1 MRNFPH
7 GERREG
13 SENMSGKRQPTA
25 LVEANGRKHL
35 TQAEADERRDREIY
49 MPPADEVTPPKWLP
63 KRLRPEYCEIG
74 EMLNGAGLYAELD
87 RDVLGQYFL
96 CRERWTKADKKA
108 AAAISKNDEKLAKE
122 WTSIQGAYFKQAR
135 QCAELPDRCSDR
147 SCQRGGCGCRRS
159 EWDGR
164 IHQNAPP
171 PSGQRLEQERKQWLS
186 DTIRSPDSLSAT
198 LSAGCRRPIPANFS
212 TCMTGSAA
220 R

>member
-1 MRNFPH
+1 
-7 GERREG
+7 
-13 SENMSGKRQPTA
+13 MSGKRQPTA

-108 AAAISKNDEKLAKE
+108 EAAISKNDEKLAKE

-135 QCAELPDRCSDR
+135 QCAEAMGLSVTSRCRIVVPTAVVNAAGAAAGDQSGTDEFTKMLRRRQDSALSR
-147 SCQRGGCGCRRS
+147 SAS
-159 EWDGR
+159 
-164 IHQNAPP
+164 
-171 PSGQRLEQERKQWLS
+171 SG
-186 DTIRSPDSLSAT
+186 
-198 LSAGCRRPIPANFS
+198 
-212 TCMTGSAA
+212 
-220 R
+220 

>member
-1 MRNFPH
+1 MDSLPPPPLLRKFDALCHNRKAKIDTRNFPH
-7 GERREG
+7 GEQREG

-87 RDVLGQYFL
+87 RDVLGQYFI
-96 CRERWTKADKKA
+96 CRDRWTKADKKA

-135 QCAELPDRCSDR
+135 QCAEAMGLSVTSRCRIVVPTAVVNAAGAAASDQGGTDEFTEMLRRRQDSALSR
-147 SCQRGGCGCRRS
+147 SASGG
-159 EWDGR
+159 
-164 IHQNAPP
+164 
-171 PSGQRLEQERKQWLS
+171 
-186 DTIRSPDSLSAT
+186 
-198 LSAGCRRPIPANFS
+198 
-212 TCMTGSAA
+212 
-220 R
+220 

>member
-1 MRNFPH
+1 
-7 GERREG
+7 
-13 SENMSGKRQPTA
+13 MSGKRQPTA

-108 AAAISKNDEKLAKE
+108 AAAISKNDEK
-122 WTSIQGAYFKQAR
+122 AR
-135 QCAELPDRCSDR
+135 QGMDEHPGRLFQAGAPVRRSNGALRHLPLPDRCSDR
-147 SCQRGGCGCRRS
+147 SRQRGGCC
-159 EWDGR
+159 
-164 IHQNAPP
+164 
-171 PSGQRLEQERKQWLS
+171 
-186 DTIRSPDSLSAT
+186 
-198 LSAGCRRPIPANFS
+198 CRRP
-212 TCMTGSAA
+212 G
-220 R
+220 RDG

>member
-1 MRNFPH
+1 
-7 GERREG
+7 
-13 SENMSGKRQPTA
+13 MSGKRQPTA

-49 MPPADEVTPPKWLP
+49 MPPADEVTPPKWLS

-122 WTSIQGAYFKQAR
+122 WTSIQGVYFKQAR
-135 QCAELPDRCSDR
+135 QCAEAMGLSVTSRCRIVVPTAIVNAASTSGDDR
-147 SCQRGGCGCRRS
+147 SGVDEFSEILRRRQEQALSRGIGNG
-159 EWDGR
+159 
-164 IHQNAPP
+164 
-171 PSGQRLEQERKQWLS
+171 
-186 DTIRSPDSLSAT
+186 
-198 LSAGCRRPIPANFS
+198 
-212 TCMTGSAA
+212 
-220 R
+220 